1 MRRLYDVA
9 SDPEIRRPA
18 IRRDPSRVLARN
30 RIADAFDLLCEIA
43 EPFDAMLIR
52 MWRWLT
58 HTYAGGIILI
68 GIAVMDIL
76 TLLLL
81 FWKP

>member
-1 MRRLYDVA
+1 MTSAHLWA
-9 SDPEIRRPA
+9 A
-18 IRRDPSRVLARN
+18 IALACALARN

-43 EPFDAMLIR
+43 EPFDALLIR

-68 GIAVMDIL
+68 GIAVMDIF